1 MPRSKRGVKR
11 NSPNLLALQAAA
23 NAVRNDHISQRIA
36 SKQFNVSR
44 STLKRYLIK
53 LEQNVC
59 YKSYENC
66 AVKKVFTE
74 AEEKS
79 LCDYLVTASHMH
91 YGLTRRDLQVLA
103 YDFARANN
111 KTIPASWENKFR
123 AGKQWYLDFVKRRST
138 ISLRKPQATSLA
150 RSTSFNKHN
159 VSTFFVKLKEVMEKY
174 KFTGDK
180 IYNLDES
187 GNTNVHI
194 PGKLLSTFFLS
205 SCF

>member
-1 MPRSKRGVKR
+1 MPRSKQGVRRHCPDLSSLK
-11 NSPNLLALQAAA
+11 AAA
-23 NAVRNDHISQRIA
+23 NAVQRDHVSVRTA
-36 SKQFNVSR
+36 SKNFKVSR

-53 LEQNVC
+53 LEQNES

-66 AVKKVFTE
+66 AVKKVFSE
-74 AEEKS
+74 VEEKS
-79 LCDYLVTASHMH
+79 LCEYIITASRMH

-103 YDFARANN
+103 YDFAKANN
-111 KTIPASWENKFR
+111 KIIPTSWENKCR
-123 AGKQWYLDFVKRRST
+123 AGKQWYLDFVKRRNT

-159 VSTFFVKLKEVMEKY
+159 VSMFFEKLKEVMEKY
-174 KFTGDK
+174 QFTADK

-194 PGKLLSTFFLS
+194 PGKFIILFINSHF
-205 SCF
+205 

>member
-1 MPRSKRGVKR
+1 MPRSKIGVKR
-11 NSPNLLALQAAA
+11 NGPDLAALQAAA
-23 NAVRNDHISQRIA
+23 DAVRNNHISQRIA
-36 SKQFNVSR
+36 SKQFKVSR

-59 YKSYENC
+59 FKSYENC
-66 AVKKVFTE
+66 AIKKVFTE

-79 LCDYLVTASHMH
+79 LCDYLVTASLMH

-103 YDFARANN
+103 YDFAKVNN
-111 KTIPASWENKFR
+111 KSIPVSWENKCR
-123 AGKQWYLDFVKRRST
+123 AGKQWYLDFIKRRNT

-159 VSTFFVKLKEVMEKY
+159 VSMFFVKLKEVMEKY
-174 KFTGDK
+174 KFTGDR

-187 GNTNVHI
+187 GNTNVHM
-194 PGKLLSTFFLS
+194 PGIIIFFLY